1 MFVLLICNSLCGA
14 VFFFFFFLFPFLVFL
29 WLACFAEVF
38 KSMIVSWNSFGLWP
52 FKYVSKL
59 GIRILISIFYAT
71 LYGIF
76 SFLLCI
82 LGTELFLTHKLEGFN
97 THTLLY
103 KGTSTSSSCDVLV
116 LLEKQKEVC

>member
-1 MFVLLICNSLCGA
+1 
-14 VFFFFFFLFPFLVFL
+14 
-29 WLACFAEVF
+29 
-38 KSMIVSWNSFGLWP
+38 MIVSWDIFGLWP

-59 GIRILISIFYAT
+59 GVGILIIIFWAT
-71 LYGIF
+71 LFSIF

-97 THTLLY
+97 THRLLY
-103 KGTSTSSSCDVLV
+103 KGTRSTSRSCVVLVLV